1 MEGET
6 VAILGTDVNDV
17 TIEYDDEVVTN
28 SIVDLATASDNN
40 LVRVAMIGLP
50 YTYKLRPMRVVW
62 NTAQGSTMGSVTRI
76 SEIVVSVF
84 NTGAF
89 KYGQS
94 LTSLVDAVLPTIPF
108 TGDVE
113 LVFDGGFDPESDLFI
128 SSDSSMPITVRAI
141 IPRIHKAG
149 R

>member
-1 MEGET
+1 
-6 VAILGTDVNDV
+6 
-17 TIEYDDEVVTN
+17 
-28 SIVDLATASDNN
+28 
-40 LVRVAMIGLP
+40 MIGLP

-62 NTAQGSTMGSVTRI
+62 NTAQGSSMGSVTRI
-76 SEIVVSVF
+76 TEIIVSVF

-94 LTSLVDAVLPTIPF
+94 LDSLVDAELTSIPF

-113 LVFDGGFDPESDLFI
+113 LVFDGGFDPESDLYI

-141 IPRIHKAG
+141 ITRIHKAG